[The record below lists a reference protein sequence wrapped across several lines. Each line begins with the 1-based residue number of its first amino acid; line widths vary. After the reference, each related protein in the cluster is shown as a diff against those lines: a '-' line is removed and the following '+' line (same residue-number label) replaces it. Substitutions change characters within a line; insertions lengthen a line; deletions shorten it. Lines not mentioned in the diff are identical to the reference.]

1 MHALLFA
8 NGELELPASGL
19 PAADVLIAADG
30 GSRHCRTLGVY
41 PHVLIGDFDS
51 LEPQLQTELK
61 AHGTQLHAHPVRKN
75 ETDFELALL
84 YAMQVGATRASVVG
98 GLGRRWD
105 HSLANLL
112 LAADAR
118 FANLPITFL
127 HGPQQLFPIRTSAHI
142 DAPLG
147 SRVSLIPLAED
158 ARGVTTQGLEYP
170 LNGERIPFGSS
181 RGVSN
186 VVSAANANVSL
197 QGGLLLCV
205 LTPADYD

>member
-1 MHALLFA
+1 LHALIFA

-19 PAADVLIAADG
+19 PPADLLIAADG
-30 GSRHCRTLGVY
+30 GSRHCRSLGVY
-41 PHVLIGDFDS
+41 PHLLIGDLDS
-51 LEPQLQTELK
+51 LEPGLQADLEAHGVQLQ
-61 AHGTQLHAHPVRKN
+61 AHPARKD

-84 YAMQVGATRASVVG
+84 YARQAGVTRVSVVG

-118 FANLPITFL
+118 FAALAITFL
-127 HGPQQLFPIRTSAHI
+127 HGPQQLFPVRSLAHI
-142 DAPLG
+142 STPVG
-147 SRVSLIPLAED
+147 SRVSLIPLAGD
-158 ARGVTTQGLEYP
+158 ALGVTTQGLEYA

-186 VVSAANANVSL
+186 VMAAAEAQVTLES
-197 QGGLLLCV
+197 GLLLCV

>member
-1 MHALLFA
+1 MHTLVFA

-19 PAADVLIAADG
+19 PAAELLIAADG
-30 GSRHCRTLGVY
+30 GSRHCRALGVY
-41 PHVLIGDFDS
+41 PHVLVGDLDS
-51 LEPQLQTELK
+51 LETELQADLK
-61 AHGTQLHAHPVRKN
+61 AHGVQLLAHPARKD

-84 YAMQVGATRASVVG
+84 HAQQAGASGISVLG

-105 HSLANLL
+105 HSLANLM

-118 FANLPITFL
+118 FASLIITFL
-127 HGPQQLFPIRTSAHI
+127 HGSQRLFPIRQQAEL

-147 SRVSLIPLAED
+147 SRVSLIPLAGD
-158 ARGVTTQGLEYP
+158 ALGVTTHGLEYP
-170 LNGERIPFGSS
+170 LNAENIPFGSS

-186 VVSAANANVSL
+186 VVAAADANITL
-197 QGGLLLCV
+197 EGGLLLCV